1 MWGRS
6 ALQSGKGLRDLN
18 GLLFVQ
24 QEILFP
30 VGQKVNARSLLCALA
45 GKTWDLSAGKCLSC
59 GRKISYN
66 KFI

>member
-1 MWGRS
+1 MNLYVGRS

-30 VGQKVNARSLLCALA
+30 VGQKKLMRAHCFVHWP
-45 GKTWDLSAGKCLSC
+45 GKRGIFPRESAFPAEEK
-59 GRKISYN
+59 
-66 KFI
+66 